1 MNSVCCCCCC
11 VLVRERHCW
20 KQHYIRMT
28 RPSLFNDVSLHSYVL
43 CGRMQIAHIRY
54 VKILTWLRGFLVIFV
69 YLVWFSLCFSF
80 FWELRENGVVNNLQ
94 LCPLSLGVMLDFLY
108 ISLVPVPDPYPQ
120 IRWGGAQ
127 FGLKIRGGGLP
138 GTLLWIRHWKQEVKR
153 AGGLSDETSTREDR
167 GHQFLNLSL
176 NRLRERLL
184 VVYLPINV
192 SVIPLNHCAT

>member
-20 KQHYIRMT
+20 KQHIRMT

-54 VKILTWLRGFLVIFV
+54 VKILTWLRGFLVMFV

-94 LCPLSLGVMLDFLY
+94 FCPLSLGVMLDFLDQTEPPPPPPFWGAG
-108 ISLVPVPDPYPQ
+108 SGTGSGWSKKKGGRAPWDPPLDPP
-120 IRWGGAQ
+120 
-127 FGLKIRGGGLP
+127 LK
-138 GTLLWIRHWKQEVKR
+138 
-153 AGGLSDETSTREDR
+153 AGGQARRRVERRNLDAR
-167 GHQFLNLSL
+167 GS
-176 NRLRERLL
+176 RA
-184 VVYLPINV
+184 PIFE
-192 SVIPLNHCAT
+192 SFA

>member
-1 MNSVCCCCCC
+1 MMNSGCCCCC

-20 KQHYIRMT
+20 KQHIRIT

-108 ISLVPVPDPYPQ
+108 ISLVPVPDPDPQ
-120 IRWGGAQ
+120 IRWGGGEGGSVWSKNKRGAGSLGPSSGSTTESRRSSAQ
-127 FGLKIRGGGLP
+127 EGWATKPRRARIE
-138 GTLLWIRHWKQEVKR
+138 GTNFWI
-153 AGGLSDETSTREDR
+153 
-167 GHQFLNLSL
+167 F
-176 NRLRERLL
+176 RL
-184 VVYLPINV
+184 
-192 SVIPLNHCAT
+192 TD